1 MAGCNF
7 RSYAGMTR
15 IRFKGPAHRHLSTVR
30 CPPRNGGDHAGGVP
44 QSQARSI
51 SHGLGEKI
59 GIENKFP
66 PDGPVRAGEPVLW
79 EPRDQARQFP
89 ASPPFPKTGDEQP
102 ALVAAWR
109 ILTSTAGSNAM
120 TQRLSLPRDRISVL
134 LLEGISQTAVEYF
147 KSSGYTNLTHLTK
160 ALDGDALKEAIAN
173 AHIIGIRSRTQ
184 LTEEIF
190 AAANRLMAVGC
201 FSVGTNQVELDAARK
216 RGIPVFNAPYSNTR
230 SVAELVIGEIVML
243 TRRIFP
249 RSVAAHDGGWDKSA
263 VGSREV
269 RGKTLGI
276 VGYGNIGSQTSVL
289 AEAMGMRVRY
299 FDVADKLRQGNA
311 EPTATLDELLAV
323 SDFVTLHVPENDST
337 QNMIGE
343 AELRKMKE
351 GSLLINNS
359 RGTVVDLDA
368 LAKVLKEGHLA
379 GAAVDVFPE
388 EPASNKHR
396 FTSPLQGLDNVILT
410 PHIGGSTEEAQERI
424 GTEVSRKLVEYSDVG
439 STLGAVNFPQVQL
452 PPRPNGTRFIHV
464 HENRP
469 GMLNSLNTIFSSRGL
484 NIVGQFLQ
492 TDGETGYVVIEAEG
506 AGDFADDVLEALRAI
521 PGTIRTRLLY

>member
-1 MAGCNF
+1 
-7 RSYAGMTR
+7 
-15 IRFKGPAHRHLSTVR
+15 
-30 CPPRNGGDHAGGVP
+30 
-44 QSQARSI
+44 
-51 SHGLGEKI
+51 
-59 GIENKFP
+59 
-66 PDGPVRAGEPVLW
+66 
-79 EPRDQARQFP
+79 
-89 ASPPFPKTGDEQP
+89 
-102 ALVAAWR
+102 
-109 ILTSTAGSNAM
+109 M

-147 KSSGYTNLTHLTK
+147 KSSGYTNFIHLPK
-160 ALDGDALKEAIAN
+160 ALDGNALKDAIAN

-190 AAANRLMAVGC
+190 AAANKLIAVGC
-201 FSVGTNQVELDAARK
+201 FSVGTNQVDLDAARK

-249 RSVAAHDGGWDKSA
+249 RSVAAHEGGWDKSA
-263 VGSREV
+263 IGSREV

-276 VGYGNIGSQTSVL
+276 VGYGNIGSQMSVL
-289 AEAMGMRVRY
+289 AEAMGMTVRY
-299 FDVADKLRQGNA
+299 YDVADKLRQGNA
-311 EPTATLDELLAV
+311 EPTATLDELLAIA
-323 SDFVTLHVPENDST
+323 DFVTLHVPENDST

-343 AELRKMKE
+343 AELRKMKK
-351 GSLLINNS
+351 GALLINNS

-368 LAKVLKEGHLA
+368 LARVLKDGHLA
-379 GAAVDVFPE
+379 GAAVDVFPV
-388 EPASNKHR
+388 EPASNAQR
-396 FTSPLQGLDNVILT
+396 FHSPLQGLDNVILT

-506 AGDFADDVLEALRAI
+506 PDTDWADGVLEALRAI